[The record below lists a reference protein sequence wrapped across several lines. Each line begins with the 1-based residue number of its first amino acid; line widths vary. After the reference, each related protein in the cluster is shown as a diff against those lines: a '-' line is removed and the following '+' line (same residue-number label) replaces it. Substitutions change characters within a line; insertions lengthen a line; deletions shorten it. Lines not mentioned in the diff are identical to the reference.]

1 MVVKYNIARSIVT
14 CFILVSKKSFGF
26 MNNTLQLV
34 GPTGRRFNLEI
45 YESYFTRSL
54 RRNTKLQEVI
64 RSYIRSYMKL
74 YEVIRNYTQLYEVIQ
89 SYTKLYTKLYYVT
102 KLNIVKRSNAEKLL
116 HLKLFEK
123 RLLYKRINC
132 FFLNLFSAF
141 CVCET
146 SQLNSL
152 QELFNIPSSPRLSF

>member
-64 RSYIRSYMKL
+64 RSYIRSYTKFYKIIRSYMKL
-74 YEVIRNYTQLYEVIQ
+74 YKVIQ
-89 SYTKLYTKLYYVT
+89 SYIQSY
-102 KLNIVKRSNAEKLL
+102 IRSYIMLQSL
-116 HLKLFEK
+116 
-123 RLLYKRINC
+123 
-132 FFLNLFSAF
+132 
-141 CVCET
+141 T
-146 SQLNSL
+146 QLNEATQRSYFTLSSL
-152 QELFNIPSSPRLSF
+152 RNVCYTNASIVFF